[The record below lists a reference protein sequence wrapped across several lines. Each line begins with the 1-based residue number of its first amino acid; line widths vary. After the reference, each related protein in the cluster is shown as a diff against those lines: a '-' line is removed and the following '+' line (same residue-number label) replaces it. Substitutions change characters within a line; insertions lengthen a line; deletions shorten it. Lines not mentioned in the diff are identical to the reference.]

1 MRVLQIMAG
10 AAHGGAELFFERLAP
25 ALARAGVEQR
35 AVIRTQHA
43 RAARL
48 RHAGI
53 ATSELR
59 FGGMLDFRTR
69 AALRREITDFHPDI
83 LLSWMSRAAHM
94 TPPRSVGQSRPL
106 HCARLGGYYPLKYYR
121 RCDHL
126 IGNTRDIVEYIKAQG
141 WPAERAHYLP
151 NFASAVFAPPLPRES
166 LGTPKDAPLLLAMG
180 RLHRNKGFDVLL
192 HALAQLPD
200 TYLWLA
206 GEGPEESALRGLAG
220 RLGLSDRVRFLG
232 WRNDGPALMA
242 AADILV
248 CPSRIEPLGNV
259 VIEAWAQEIFV
270 VAARALGPSALIEDG
285 VTGML
290 ADIDDVGA
298 LALAIRRGLDDAA
311 FRSDVIAAGRSA
323 HERNF
328 TEAAVVALYQ
338 EFFEKVAA

>member
-10 AAHGGAELFFERLAP
+10 APHGGAELFFERLVL
-25 ALARAGVEQR
+25 ALARAGLEQR

-43 RAARL
+43 RAERL

-59 FGGMLDFRTR
+59 FGGMLDLLTR
-69 AALRREITDFHPDI
+69 SALRREIADFHPDI
-83 LLSWMSRAAHM
+83 LLSWMSRAAYM
-94 TPPRSVGQSRPL
+94 TPPRSAGQSRPI

-126 IGNTRDIVEYIKAQG
+126 IGNTQSIVDYIKAQG
-141 WPAERAHYLP
+141 WPADRAHYLP
-151 NFASAVFAPPLPRES
+151 NFADAVSAPALPRES
-166 LGTPKDAPLLLAMG
+166 LGTPKEAPLLLAMG

-192 HALAQLPD
+192 HALGQLPD

-206 GEGPEESALRGLAG
+206 GEGPEETALRMLAG
-220 RLGLSDRVRFLG
+220 RLDLSDRVRFLG
-232 WRNDGPALMA
+232 WRDDGPALMA

-259 VIEAWAQEIFV
+259 VIEAWAQGIFV
-270 VAARALGPSALIEDG
+270 VAARAPGPSALIEDG

-290 ADIDDVGA
+290 ADIDDAGA
-298 LALAIRRGLDDAA
+298 LALAIRRGLDNAA
-311 FRSDVIAAGRSA
+311 FRADAIAAGRSTY
-323 HERNF
+323 ERNF
-328 TEAAVVALYQ
+328 TEAAVVSLYR